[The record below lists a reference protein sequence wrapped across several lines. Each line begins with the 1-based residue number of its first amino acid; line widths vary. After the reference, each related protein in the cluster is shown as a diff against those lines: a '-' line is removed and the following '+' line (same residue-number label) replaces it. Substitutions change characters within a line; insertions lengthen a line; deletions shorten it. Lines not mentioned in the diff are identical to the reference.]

1 MSALHSL
8 LLATIIAWSTKV
20 VISRILAV
28 RAAIRSLNAPYG
40 GLLVFNPFYS
50 LALIAGRM
58 RYPRE
63 QNIGSWQSKF
73 TPYARQRSTCVG
85 AVILEDAIPIVWFSD
100 AEAIKYITSESV
112 MFQKDS
118 AAYKPLNFYGMNLVG
133 TEGADWRRHRR
144 ISNPA
149 FNETG
154 NAFVWKEAIRVA
166 NEWFA
171 QIDSRMQGN
180 QPLVINAREEL
191 LQAALLVISSAGF
204 GRRAS
209 WAEDGPVPPGH
220 TLAFRQAVSSAVEH
234 LHAKVMTPDWFYALS
249 GRVYVPLVGK
259 VARDTRIAFE
269 AVRVHMQELVGLA
282 RAWVIEGKV
291 ESNNE
296 AALLRNLVEANMNAP
311 ETDDGEMGTKTL
323 AEDELL
329 SNTWASNNQRFY
341 WLAMV
346 CFGGIWNVLL
356 VVNFYS
362 HIYLE
367 TTGHTMTFAVGL
379 LALYPD
385 VQQKLYEEA
394 VKLWPNGAP
403 TNVTESPYKE
413 TVPKL
418 SYTIAVIHE
427 TLRLFPAVIRLLKL
441 VREDAIIPSYHFD
454 LSASG
459 TPENLQHITVPVQA
473 GSQVMVDIRGLHH
486 NPMYWPEPEEFRPE
500 RFIDT
505 ESYRWPR
512 DAFLAFSAGPRN
524 CIGQRFALTE
534 GACILASL
542 VRNFRLAVPERLRG
556 LSVAEQRE
564 SLLAWRPWITMQP
577 FNCSVELSRRKI

>member
-50 LALIAGRM
+50 LAMLAGRM

-85 AVILEDAIPIVWFSD
+85 AVILNDAIPIVWFSD

-118 AAYKPLNFYGMNLVG
+118 AAYEPLNFYGMNLVG

-171 QIDSRMQGN
+171 QIDNRMQGN

-220 TLAFRQAVSSAVEH
+220 TLAFRQAVSSAVDH
-234 LHAKVMTPDWFYALS
+234 LHAKVLTPDWFYALS
-249 GRVYVPLVGK
+249 GRVYVPLVGN

-291 ESNNE
+291 GNNNE

-329 SNTWASNNQRFY
+329 SNTWASNNQFDLRANAHFY
-341 WLAMV
+341 ADVFTSWPRDNRSHYDIRGRVAR
-346 CFGGIWNVLL
+346 
-356 VVNFYS
+356 VV
-362 HIYLE
+362 
-367 TTGHTMTFAVGL
+367 
-379 LALYPD
+379 PRC
-385 VQQKLYEEA
+385 
-394 VKLWPNGAP
+394 P
-403 TNVTESPYKE
+403 TKKSPYKE

-441 VREDAIIPSYHFD
+441 VREDAIIPSYRFH

-542 VRNFRLAVPERLRG
+542 CSELPACRSRTFAGVIGGGTEGVIDGMGTWNYDAAFE
-556 LSVAEQRE
+556 
-564 SLLAWRPWITMQP
+564 LL
-577 FNCSVELSRRKI
+577 C